1 MRLRRVQFTV
11 RRLMVVVAVSAVFL
25 AARVQVARWEDKR
38 RRYEILSEVYS
49 DNPFQKWADLTHDQW
64 LARCREID
72 ERNRKGHLMLGL
84 TLVYPPRPDV
94 ARRAAE
100 RFERFR
106 KQCEWAC
113 ATPGGPTSLGHLRSE
128 RLGWFIR
135 CTATSLPA
143 SRAAF
148 RRRS

>member
-1 MRLRRVQFTV
+1 
-11 RRLMVVVAVSAVFL
+11 MVVVAVSAVFL
-25 AARVQVARWEDKR
+25 VARAQVARWEDKR
-38 RRYEILSEVYS
+38 RHYEILSEVYS

-64 LARCREID
+64 LAQCREID

-84 TLVYPPRPDV
+84 TLVYPPRPDA

-113 ATPGGPTSLGHLRSE
+113 AHPWWPGEPGPPP
-128 RLGWFIR
+128 F
-135 CTATSLPA
+135 
-143 SRAAF
+143 
-148 RRRS
+148 

>member
-1 MRLRRVQFTV
+1 MRLPRVQFTV
-11 RRLMVVVAVSAVFL
+11 RRLMFVVAVAAVFL
-25 AARVQVARWEDKR
+25 AARTEVARWEDKR
-38 RRYEILSEVYS
+38 RRYENLSDVYS

-72 ERNRKGHLMLGL
+72 ETNRKGHLMLGL

-106 KQCEWAC
+106 KQCEWAYSHPWWPGEPG
-113 ATPGGPTSLGHLRSE
+113 TPP
-128 RLGWFIR
+128 F
-135 CTATSLPA
+135 
-143 SRAAF
+143 
-148 RRRS
+148 

>member
-1 MRLRRVQFTV
+1 MRLPRVQFTV
-11 RRLMVVVAVSAVFL
+11 QRLMIVVAIAAVFL
-25 AARVQVARWEDKR
+25 AVWTEIARWEDRR

-49 DNPFQKWADLTHDQW
+49 DNPFQVWADLTPEQW

-72 ERNRKGHLMLGL
+72 EENRKGPGMLGL
-84 TLVYPPRPDV
+84 TLVHPPRPDV

-113 ATPGGPTSLGHLRSE
+113 ANPWWPVEPGPPP
-128 RLGWFIR
+128 F
-135 CTATSLPA
+135 
-143 SRAAF
+143 
-148 RRRS
+148 